1 MIGGIPALI
10 KVLLIFTLVLVL
22 NRLRLHLGLAL
33 ILGTMAMGLW
43 FGHGA
48 TGSLLIILR
57 GVSDSE
63 CILLIVAIYHIL
75 TLTQLMSRTGQMQ
88 GMITSVRALAP
99 SRRLALAILPAMLGF
114 LSMPGGAAVSAPM
127 VEAADEEKSLDPAQ
141 KTAINYWFRHAWEFW
156 WPLYPGTLLAYEM
169 SGLTAWQ
176 FATVQM
182 PLSLFSL
189 IFGAI
194 FLLLPLRLG
203 PRKARPTGKISNL
216 VLSMFP
222 IILLIGV
229 WMVAGAITSRFT
241 RSNYPPLLLGIWAAM
256 IWVHFMGGAD
266 KKTWMD
272 ILKNKK
278 TLLIL
283 VVVAGVK
290 VFSRMLGTPV
300 PGGEK
305 IVDLVGRNLKTLHIP
320 ELLIVMLIPFISG
333 IVTGLGVGFVGS
345 SFPIVL
351 SLAAKNPAVTH
362 IMSYVVLGYGFG
374 YIGMMLSPVHVCF
387 VLSNEYF
394 NTSIMRA
401 YKKIWLPAM
410 GILCAAGLLSYIA
423 SHFG

>member
-1 MIGGIPALI
+1 MIGSIPALI

-22 NRLRLHLGLAL
+22 NRLWLQLGLAL

-43 FGHGA
+43 FGNGA
-48 TGSLLIILR
+48 TGSLLIILK

-75 TLTQLMSRTGQMQ
+75 TLTQLMNLTGQMHR
-88 GMITSVRALAP
+88 MINSVRALAP
-99 SRRLALAILPAMLGF
+99 SRRMALAILPAMIGF
-114 LSMPGGAAVSAPM
+114 ISMPGGAAVSAPM
-127 VEAADEEKSLDPAQ
+127 VEAADEGKSLDPTQ
-141 KTAINYWFRHAWEFW
+141 KTAINYWFRHVWEFW

-189 IFGAI
+189 VFGTI

-203 PRKARPTGKISNL
+203 QRKTHPTGKISNL
-216 VLSMFP
+216 VISMFP

-229 WMVAGAITSRFT
+229 WVAAGAITSRLT
-241 RSNYPPLLLGIWAAM
+241 HSNYLPLLIGIWAAM
-256 IWVHFMGGAD
+256 IWVHFTGGVD

-278 TLLIL
+278 NLLIL
-283 VVVAGVK
+283 VVIAGVK

-305 IVDLVGRNLKTLHIP
+305 IVDLLGENLKTLHIP

-374 YIGMMLSPVHVCF
+374 YVGMMLSPVHVCF

-401 YKKIWLPAM
+401 YKKILLPAA
-410 GILCAAGLLSYIA
+410 GILCAAGFLSYLA
-423 SHFG
+423 SHLG